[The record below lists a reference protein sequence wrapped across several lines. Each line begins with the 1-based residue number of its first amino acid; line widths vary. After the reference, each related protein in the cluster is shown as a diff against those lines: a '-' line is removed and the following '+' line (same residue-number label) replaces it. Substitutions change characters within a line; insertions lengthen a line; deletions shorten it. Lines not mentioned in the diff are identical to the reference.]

1 MADYAFVTTWCV
13 DAPVQAVFDVLYDDA
28 AYPEW
33 WEGVQSVEILQAGGA
48 DGIGQLARYSW
59 RSVLPYTLTFDA
71 RTVRVEAPHLLEG
84 HATGELEGV
93 GIWRLYESPAG
104 TAVVYS
110 WRVRTTKAWMNALG
124 PLPRPAF
131 RWNHDRVM
139 AQGGV
144 GLARRVGAP
153 LVLNG

>member
-1 MADYAFVTTWCV
+1 MADYEFLTTWCV
-13 DAPVQAVFDVLYDDA
+13 DAPVQQVFDVLHDDV

-33 WEGVQSVEILQAGGA
+33 WKGVQSVQVLEPGGG
-48 DGIGQLARYSW
+48 DRVGQLARYAW

-71 RTVRVEAPHLLEG
+71 RTIRIEAPYLIEG

-124 PLPRPAF
+124 PLPRAAF

-139 AQGGV
+139 EQGAI
-144 GLARRVGAP
+144 GLARRLGAS
-153 LVLNG
+153 LLLHD

>member
-1 MADYAFVTTWCV
+1 MADYAFLTTWCV
-13 DAPVQAVFDVLYDDA
+13 DAPIGRVFDVIYDDA
-28 AYPEW
+28 AYPQW
-33 WEGVQSVEILQAGGA
+33 WKGVQSVEIIEPGGP
-48 DGIGQLARYSW
+48 DGIGQVARYGW

-71 RTVRVEAPHLLEG
+71 RTVRVEPPYLIEG

-93 GIWRLYESPAG
+93 GVWRLYESPAG

-139 AQGGV
+139 EQGGI
-144 GLARRVGAP
+144 GLARRLGAP
-153 LVLNG
+153 LVLHG

>member
-1 MADYAFVTTWCV
+1 VADYAFLTTWCV
-13 DAPVQAVFDVLYDDA
+13 DAPVQQVFDVLHDEA

-33 WEGVQSVEILQAGGA
+33 WKGVRSVEVLLPGDA
-48 DGIGQLARYSW
+48 DRVGQVARYRW
-59 RSVLPYTLTFDA
+59 RSVLPYTLVFDA
-71 RTVRVEAPHLLEG
+71 RVVRVEEPYLMEG
-84 HATGELEGV
+84 RATGELEGV
-93 GIWRLYESPAG
+93 GVWRLYEGPAG

-139 AQGGV
+139 EQGGI
-144 GLARRVGAP
+144 GLARRLGAS
-153 LVLNG
+153 LVVRA